1 MSSPHDRSE
10 SRDALR
16 VPAPRLTMNADGS
29 STVSATIE
37 FHGRPAELWYRFR
50 GAVPE
55 ASASAFVPAV
65 LLPAMLQRRPL
76 VFESPVSPRLLEA
89 LPTIQDIYAT
99 WVPALQRVPVRA
111 ASGDAHASTS
121 GEPGPDSA
129 SFFTGGLD
137 SLYTYLTHRDRIG
150 SLVFV
155 PDFSAAMSAD
165 RRENAT
171 KWLREAAAEFG
182 VRLIEVETN
191 HERLLEDWLEIGLR
205 GQPSP
210 TLMKFELAHG
220 AALAAVA
227 HLLPRSI
234 GRVFVAASFTYNHLA
249 PLGSH
254 PLLDP
259 LWSTEARSIV
269 HDGCAATRV
278 DKARVVATSEIA
290 LRTLQV
296 CASGGT
302 GEFRNCGRCDKCLRT
317 MVNLRVV
324 GALERCPV
332 FAEPLDLRR
341 VSLTNMANERIDL
354 ADNLLAAKAIGTD
367 RALIAALERGANP
380 WAPGRLLLQLML
392 AGWRLTKRVVPV
404 RRVNG
409 RIRWG
414 TRPA

>member
-1 MSSPHDRSE
+1 MSSTHDRSIP
-10 SRDALR
+10 RDALR

-29 STVSATIE
+29 RTVTTSIE
-37 FHGRPAELWYRFR
+37 FHGKPVDLWYRFR
-50 GAVPE
+50 GAVPDP
-55 ASASAFVPAV
+55 SASAFVPAV

-76 VFESPVSPRLLEA
+76 VFESPVSPRLLSA

-111 ASGDAHASTS
+111 PRGDGHALTS
-121 GEPGPDSA
+121 AEPGPDSA

-137 SLYTYLTHRDRIG
+137 SLYTYLTHRDQIR

-155 PDFSAAMSAD
+155 PDFAAAMSPE
-165 RRENAT
+165 RRAHVT

-210 TLMKFELAHG
+210 TLKKFELAHG

-227 HLLPRSI
+227 HLLPASI
-234 GRVFVAASFTYNHLA
+234 GRVFVAASFTYNNLE

-254 PLLDP
+254 PVLDP

-290 LRTLQV
+290 LRMLQV
-296 CASGGT
+296 CHNGGT

-341 VSLTNMANERIDL
+341 VPLTNMANERIDL
-354 ADNLLAAKAIGTD
+354 TDNLRAAKAIGTD
-367 RALIAALERGANP
+367 RALITALERGANP
-380 WAPGRLLLQLML
+380 WAPGRLLLQMMF
-392 AGWRLTKRVVPV
+392 AGWQLTKRIVPV

-409 RIRWG
+409 RIRWE
-414 TRPA
+414 RRSA